1 MIRDLYDWV
10 VITFWK
16 CVISEIKSKHWVPCK
31 PTVFKHIKVVLK
43 FTLFETEHDSVV
55 IIITTFIPAVILFI
69 PLVALSYYTDLYI
82 WRYQQRFPEA
92 IL

>member
-10 VITFWK
+10 VITFWE
-16 CVISEIKSKHWVPCK
+16 CVISEIKSKRWVPCK

-43 FTLFETEHDSVV
+43 FSLFTTEHNSVVV
-55 IIITTFIPAVILFI
+55 IIATFISVMVLFI
-69 PLVALSYYTDLYI
+69 PLVVISYYIDLYV

-92 IL
+92 ML

>member
-16 CVISEIKSKHWVPCK
+16 CVISEIKSKHWVTCK

-43 FTLFETEHDSVV
+43 ITLFETKHKSVIT
-55 IIITTFIPAVILFI
+55 IIATFISVITLFI
-69 PLVALSYYTDLYI
+69 PLVALSYYTDLYV

-92 IL
+92 ML